1 MSNIQDKVSSLQ
13 SQIFKQYLENQY
25 IFENIISEIGGEFK
39 YLFLTTSTF
48 DHLYLQPSD
57 PDPLASTWV
66 YRYRSGYDNQEGL
79 FTLSFIGDDLR
90 ILLDSPVQNQHHRIS
105 IPAIDP
111 LYQQWIIHLYHC
123 HIELG
128 CNPKLKRLYKKTLNI
143 V

>member
-39 YLFLTTSTF
+39 HLLLTTSTL

-57 PDPLASTWV
+57 PDPLASTWA
-66 YRYRSGYDNQEGL
+66 YHYRSGYDNQEGL
-79 FTLSFIGDDLR
+79 FTLSFMGDDIR
-90 ILLDSPVQNQHHRIS
+90 ILLDSPVKNQHHRIS

-143 V
+143 A